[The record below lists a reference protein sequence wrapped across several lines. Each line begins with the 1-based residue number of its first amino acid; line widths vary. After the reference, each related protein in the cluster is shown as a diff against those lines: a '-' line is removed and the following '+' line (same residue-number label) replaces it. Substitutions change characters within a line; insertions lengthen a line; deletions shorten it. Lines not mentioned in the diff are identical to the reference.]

1 MNFPVLQRFYT
12 TCFYPNS
19 MLGALQTK
27 LAHIIHNMNSE
38 AFLSL
43 PSWVIAFGACVLAYL
58 MGSLSFA
65 VLVSKAFGLEDPRTF
80 GSKNPGATNVL
91 RTGNK
96 AAAALTLLLDAFK
109 GWLPVF
115 LFVHGLDLLPLN
127 SPLGQDWLW
136 LDMNPRAWM
145 GAVGLSAFLG
155 HLFPVFFAFKG
166 GKGVATALG
175 VLIGFEP
182 ILGLLTLLCWLG
194 AAKIWRYSSLS
205 ALLASVFAPLAYLL
219 MDGEL
224 WQSESL
230 VLVCSVIMSAL
241 LLYRHKANLER
252 LFKGQE
258 DKIGAKKNQPQ

>member
-1 MNFPVLQRFYT
+1 MNIDTLLT
-12 TCFYPNS
+12 
-19 MLGALQTK
+19 
-27 LAHIIHNMNSE
+27 
-38 AFLSL
+38 L
-43 PSWVIAFGACVLAYL
+43 PSWGIAIGSCVLAYL

-96 AAAALTLLLDAFK
+96 AAAALTLFLDAFK

-115 LFVHGLDLLPLN
+115 LFAQVVSLVPLEG
-127 SPLGQDWLW
+127 PLGQDWLW
-136 LDMNPRAWM
+136 LGMNPRAWM
-145 GAVGLSAFLG
+145 GVVGLSAFLG
-155 HLFPVFFAFKG
+155 HLFPIFFAFKG

-194 AAKIWRYSSLS
+194 AAKIWKYSSLS
-205 ALLASVFAPLAYLL
+205 ALLASVFAPVAYLL
-219 MDGEL
+219 LDEEL
-224 WQSESL
+224 WQAESL

-258 DKIGAKKNQPQ
+258 DKIGAKKNQRQ